1 MGRYKRG
8 SKHHHRGQNRRKYE
22 NSGDGD
28 GVGIHIIHRSHS
40 VMMND
45 SDLILLEKY
54 LLEYRDRAYEAYQSK
69 KKHNICGIWN
79 SRDINRVDV
88 DDTPIVIGKH
98 NFLPLTL
105 ENCRRPY
112 LDLPE
117 TLSSKERRKV
127 HSMCAYIDLY
137 HDTAGGTSTL
147 NSGTVNDPTDTNCAT
162 ATPSARRI
170 SVSIYEDGLMLVP
183 NRDAAV
189 NESQS
194 LLNCRPWYYRAYA
207 SSTTI
212 NSNIISEEYDLQYKL
227 RRDEIENE
235 KGRIRQFA
243 NLPELT
249 LRLTDNEE
257 TTTSCDDLD
266 LNTLDQLDLSSEPT
280 PDETPWMLVDTVD
293 KLKVC
298 VNELMYG
305 LDINGEAPKIH
316 ELAFDL
322 EMHNVGKIGGSG
334 TRTCLM
340 QLTSDVATITVEMPS
355 GSSKK
360 VYKDYIIDPLAP
372 GVWEAIPIYLG
383 PIFSDPSIVKIG
395 QGIGGMDTTSLH
407 RDFGILVVNAFDTY
421 EASTVLSQSKRGMGL
436 VSLCHHYGLPNWEHY
451 KELKRTFQCSDWR
464 TRPLETRA
472 LEYGRF
478 DIRYLVPLRKLLM
491 RDLVKMDML
500 VSNGNFRVDSY
511 EEEEDSGIDLASE
524 QETPS
529 DSFDMRVDST
539 IGSMESS
546 FSEDIVMPS
555 SNHSLEETECDSDK
569 IEESFL
575 RTQHVPSS
583 KSIILASELPC
594 YHHLMKAISI
604 SQKRCLKLW
613 SGNEEEPILQ
623 NESFV
628 SMIKQAASGKGHGQY
643 WTDEHSKLYRQL
655 AEWRKTVA
663 QREFSS
669 LMDVCTLDFLV
680 YMAYKTP
687 TSRSEM
693 RRYAYVLP
701 KFLENE
707 TMPYFRELCD
717 MVISSDAFHN
727 RQSHSMPEP
736 NIVSYSACN
745 LYVNDLRQ
753 KRVVKV
759 ALVAAAVGVLAIATR
774 ARRR

>member
-8 SKHHHRGQNRRKYE
+8 SKHHRRGQNRRKYE
-22 NSGDGD
+22 NSGDSD
-28 GVGIHIIHRSHS
+28 GIQHRSHS
-40 VMMND
+40 VMLND
-45 SDLILLEKY
+45 SDWILLEKY
-54 LLEYRDRAYEAYQSK
+54 LLEYRERAYEAYHSK
-69 KKHNICGIWN
+69 NKHTSCGIWN
-79 SRDINRVDV
+79 RRDINRVHV

-170 SVSIYEDGLMLVP
+170 SVSIYEDGLWLVP
-183 NRDAAV
+183 NRDAVV

-212 NSNIISEEYDLQYKL
+212 NANIISEEYDLQYKL

-249 LRLTDNEE
+249 LRLTDNKE

-266 LNTLDQLDLSSEPT
+266 FNTLDQLDLSSEPT

-293 KLKVC
+293 KLIVC

-305 LDINGEAPKIH
+305 LDINGGAPKIH

-334 TRTCLM
+334 TRTCLI
-340 QLTSDVATITVEMPS
+340 QLTSDVATIMVDKPS

-395 QGIGGMDTTSLH
+395 HGIGGMDTTSLH

-421 EASTVLSQSKRGMGL
+421 EASTILSQSKRGMGL

-451 KELKRTFQCSDWR
+451 KELKKTFQCSDWR

-491 RDLVKMDML
+491 RDLVKMDL
-500 VSNGNFRVDSY
+500 LQSNGYIRVDSC

-529 DSFDMRVDST
+529 DSCGVRVDST
-539 IGSMESS
+539 IGSVDSS
-546 FSEDIVMPS
+546 FSEDIVMTS
-555 SNHSLEETECDSDK
+555 SSHSLEQSGCISDEMK
-569 IEESFL
+569 ESL
-575 RTQHVPSS
+575 LPTGNVESS
-583 KSIILASELPC
+583 KSIIFASELPC
-594 YHHLMKAISI
+594 YHRLMKAISI
-604 SQKRCLKLW
+604 SQKRCLKLR
-613 SGNEEEPILQ
+613 SGGEEGPILQ

-628 SMIKQAASGKGHGQY
+628 SMIKQAASGKGPGQY
-643 WTDEHSKLYRQL
+643 WTDEHLKLYRQL
-655 AEWRKTVA
+655 AEWRTTVA

-680 YMAYKTP
+680 YVAYKTP

-707 TMPYFRELCD
+707 TMPYIRELCE
-717 MVISSDAFHN
+717 MVISSDAYHN

-745 LYVNDLRQ
+745 LYVNDIRQ
-753 KRVVKV
+753 KRVVMV

>member
-8 SKHHHRGQNRRKYE
+8 SKHHHRGQNRRKCE

-28 GVGIHIIHRSHS
+28 GIHHRSQP
-40 VMMND
+40 VMMDD
-45 SDLILLEKY
+45 SDWLLLEKY
-54 LLEYRDRAYEAYQSK
+54 LMEYRDRAYEAYHSK
-69 KKHNICGIWN
+69 NKHTSCGIWN
-79 SRDINRVDV
+79 LRDINRVDV

-137 HDTAGGTSTL
+137 HDAAGGENTQ
-147 NSGTVNDPTDTNCAT
+147 NSGTVNDPTDVNCAT
-162 ATPSARRI
+162 STQSTSARRI
-170 SVSIYEDGLMLVP
+170 SVSIYDDGLWLVP

-212 NSNIISEEYDLQYKL
+212 NSNTISEEYDLQYKL

-249 LRLTDNEE
+249 LRLTDNKE

-266 LNTLDQLDLSSEPT
+266 FNTLDQLDLSSEPT

-298 VNELMYG
+298 VRKLMYG

-334 TRTCLM
+334 TRTCLI
-340 QLTSDVATITVEMPS
+340 QLTSDVATITVEKPS
-355 GSSKK
+355 GSPKK

-395 QGIGGMDTTSLH
+395 HGIGGMDTTSLH
-407 RDFGILVVNAFDTY
+407 RDFGILVVNAFDTH
-421 EASTVLSQSKRGMGL
+421 EASTILLSQRKQGMGL

-451 KELKRTFQCSDWR
+451 KELKQTFQCSDWR

-491 RDLVKMDML
+491 RDLVKMDL
-500 VSNGNFRVDSY
+500 LRSNGYIRVDSC

-546 FSEDIVMPS
+546 FSEDIVMTS
-555 SNHSLEETECDSDK
+555 SSHSLEQSECISDEMK
-569 IEESFL
+569 ESL
-575 RTQHVPSS
+575 LPTGNVASS
-583 KSIILASELPC
+583 KSIIFASELPC
-594 YHHLMKAISI
+594 YHRLMKAISI

-613 SGNEEEPILQ
+613 FGGEEEPLINLPFLPSLIQPLIL
-623 NESFV
+623 NSIP
-628 SMIKQAASGKGHGQY
+628 S
-643 WTDEHSKLYRQL
+643 TL
-655 AEWRKTVA
+655 AVP
-663 QREFSS
+663 
-669 LMDVCTLDFLV
+669 V
-680 YMAYKTP
+680 
-687 TSRSEM
+687 
-693 RRYAYVLP
+693 
-701 KFLENE
+701 
-707 TMPYFRELCD
+707 
-717 MVISSDAFHN
+717 
-727 RQSHSMPEP
+727 
-736 NIVSYSACN
+736 
-745 LYVNDLRQ
+745 
-753 KRVVKV
+753 
-759 ALVAAAVGVLAIATR
+759 
-774 ARRR
+774 